1 MEIYCS
7 RPGCAQPRNQFPTL
21 DSNSIKHSALGQL
34 FCQTCGMPLI
44 LDGRYV
50 IEKPLAKGGFGIT
63 YLARDRRTPAM
74 KKCVVKQ
81 LVLHG
86 FDAEQTRLAKELF
99 HREGTVLEELGTHPQ
114 IPELLAFFEL
124 DVDGESF
131 FYLVQEYID
140 GLTLETL
147 IKDFGPL
154 PPNDVIDILQNLLPV
169 LQFIHDRNAIHRDI
183 KPANIMVHRHTQVYY
198 LLDFGAVKQ
207 VKSITAPPNSRSTGI
222 FTPGYA
228 APEQL
233 KSGAIYPATD
243 IYGLGATC
251 IFLLTG
257 KDPEDLDIANYNWRN
272 YAPKVPDQL
281 ARIIDKM
288 TAYRLKDRYQSA
300 QAVLA
305 DLSTLTPPAVQSCS
319 GRSAGSG
326 GVFYPCP
333 VRWRWKS
340 VNQPPTKAS
349 WATNLARSINQ
360 IPLQS
365 YILSGFSFG
374 VQLGVWGALAVG
386 KGFGLMGVIPS
397 LLLLSGLLLG
407 LLFLRAQNI
416 LDNKDMLASTIV
428 TFVVVLFL
436 KAIFRFALPSLM
448 DLIAIGLI
456 VGFGTVALL
465 SIFRLLNQV
474 LRQLL

>member
-7 RPGCAQPRNQFPTL
+7 RPGCAQPRNQFPEL
-21 DSNSIKHSALGQL
+21 DSNSIKTTAVGQL
-34 FCQTCGMPLI
+34 FCKTCDMPLI

-207 VKSITAPPNSRSTGI
+207 VKSITALPNSRSTGI

-305 DLSTLTPPAVQSCS
+305 DLSTLAPPVPQVPQAEAPDLEVSFTPAQSVEVEI
-319 GRSAGSG
+319 RK
-326 GVFYPCP
+326 PT
-333 VRWRWKS
+333 
-340 VNQPPTKAS
+340 PTKATWS
-349 WATNLARSINQ
+349 TNLARSVNQ

-428 TFVVVLFL
+428 TFVVILFL
-436 KAIFRFALPSLM
+436 KAIFRFAVPSLM